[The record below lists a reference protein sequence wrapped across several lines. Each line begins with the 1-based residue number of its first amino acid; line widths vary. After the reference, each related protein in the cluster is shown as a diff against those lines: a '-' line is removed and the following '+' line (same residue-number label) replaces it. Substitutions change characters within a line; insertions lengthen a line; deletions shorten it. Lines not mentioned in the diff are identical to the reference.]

1 MLSRARRRTICAA
14 RDALHAHTQS
24 RAYARAHH
32 GHNVVKKGGKRCK
45 PRESKAPS
53 SRSEVDELRRAGASW
68 MDVVKHDEARKEL
81 VGAFMLGARLGTKFK
96 SDPVRA
102 TKKALATMRK
112 WRAAASAAV
121 PVTALRH
128 AGGTWLDVLTH
139 PEFKSQL
146 WNARPFQPVWLRQGA
161 MEAAEASRGARSVV
175 DRINPFVH
183 LRHAGASRWTALTH
197 ESTRSYYWARVV
209 CMYVATVVERPFI
222 TALLSSV
229 SKCVV
234 SDVFVQTALE
244 GRSIFDLDWN
254 RVASFFILGV
264 TYVGAFQYR
273 LYNHVLKPLNDKW
286 RPIYG
291 VSKSTGFIVFVDQ
304 AFIQPFLYMPTFLAI
319 RIMSEGSKLVDLPRA
334 VLERWRETGPETM
347 LALWAVWVPA
357 QVINFG
363 VVPKHLTI
371 PWMNAVGFAWNGVL
385 SFMHGRM
392 HTRADAERI
401 ASDLRAAAKTA
412 AVGDAELDLVAAAT
426 AVATAT
432 TEVEAEAEARIGE
445 EET

>member
-1 MLSRARRRTICAA
+1 
-14 RDALHAHTQS
+14 
-24 RAYARAHH
+24 
-32 GHNVVKKGGKRCK
+32 
-45 PRESKAPS
+45 
-53 SRSEVDELRRAGASW
+53 
-68 MDVVKHDEARKEL
+68 MDVLTQDASRKEM
-81 VGAFMLGARLGTKFK
+81 VDAFMLGARLGTKFR

-112 WRAAASAAV
+112 WRAVASEAV

-139 PEFKSQL
+139 PEFKTQL

-161 MEAAEASRGARSVV
+161 IEAAEASGGAEASIV

-183 LRHAGASRWTALTH
+183 LRHAGASRWAALTH
-197 ESTRSYYWARVV
+197 ENTRSYYWARIV

-222 TALLSSV
+222 TALFSSV

-234 SDVFVQTALE
+234 SDVFVQTILE
-244 GRSIFDLDWN
+244 GRSVFDLDWN
-254 RVASFFILGV
+254 RVASFFVLGV

-273 LYNHVLKPLNDKW
+273 LYNHVLKPLNDRW

-304 AFIQPFLYMPTFLAI
+304 AIIQPFLYMPTFLAI

-334 VLERWRETGPETM
+334 VIERWRETGPETM

-371 PWMNAVGFAWNGVL
+371 PWMNAVGFVWNGVL
-385 SFMHGRM
+385 SFMHGRIK
-392 HTRADAERI
+392 TDDAEQI
-401 ASDLRAAAKTA
+401 AADVRAAAKTVVA
-412 AVGDAELDLVAAAT
+412 GDGGLDLTAAAT
-426 AVATAT
+426 AVAAAT
-432 TEVEAEAEARIGE
+432 PPRERQ
-445 EET
+445 ETSKRDV